1 MEDKLKELEDLTP
14 QEKELLTKIL
24 SEIGETGTSNT
35 YQALLYN
42 DYKEIPVDIETFVDD
57 DLYLGNAW
65 KDKEGKSKLYP
76 FWRNKLKELFPDNL
90 TTNVNNLIVSGAR
103 GIGKSELAVTINL
116 YLMHRVLCLKDPLE
130 HFKMKPT
137 EKICF
142 AFMNITKDL
151 AEEIGVSKFQN
162 TVKLSPWFLE
172 RGKLVGRTDI
182 IWEPPEFIEIII
194 GSQPRHVI
202 GKGIFCAFFD
212 EISFIPNQDI
222 DKQKKKAIDMIDTA
236 IGGMKTRFIYKGEN
250 PTLLILASSKR
261 SEKSFLEEHMK
272 KQLEVNKENV
282 MIVDEAVWNV
292 KPPETYS
299 GVRFKVALG
308 NKFLASQVI
317 PPGDDIRV
325 WESRGY
331 KIIDVPIEF
340 KSNFDLDI
348 ERSLCDFA
356 GISSSELTKY
366 ISGAAVKE
374 IVDEK
379 LNNPFTKEILEI
391 GNGPDDKFQYYDFFN
406 QTMMHPKLRK
416 KPLFIHLDMSV
427 TGDRTGIAGVWIA
440 GKRPSTDKE
449 QQAKDLYYS
458 LAFSVA
464 IKAPKG
470 RQISFEK
477 NRNFIYWLK
486 EQGFNIK
493 GISTDSYQ
501 SYDTGQALIAKGY
514 NYKQISVDRVDRDN
528 INKPYQYFKSTIY
541 EKRLEIYDSRLLIQE
556 ITDLERN
563 LNNGKVDH
571 PDGGSKDISDAVC
584 GALFFASE
592 NAEQYAYD
600 YGENISTVLDVN
612 REQSNPLV
620 VDFEEELRQLNN
632 PLGGRTNN
640 ENNNQVSS
648 SIGEGIIIW

>member
-202 GKGIFCAFFD
+202 GRGIFCAFFD

-236 IGGMKTRFIYKGEN
+236 IGGMKTRFIYNGEN

-356 GISSSELTKY
+356 GISSSELSKY

>member
-1 MEDKLKELEDLTP
+1 MEDKLKELENLTP
-14 QEKELLTKIL
+14 QEKELLSKIL
-24 SEIGETGTSNT
+24 SEIEATGTSST
-35 YQALLYN
+35 YQALLYD
-42 DYKEIPVDIETFVDD
+42 DYKEIPVDIETFMDN

-76 FWRNKLKELFPDNL
+76 FWRKKLKELFPDNL
-90 TTNVNNLIVSGAR
+90 TTNINNLIISGAR
-103 GIGKSELAVTINL
+103 GIGKSELSVAINL
-116 YLMHRVLCLKDPLE
+116 YLMHRILCLKDPLE

-151 AEEIGVSKFQN
+151 ADEIGNSKFQN

-172 RGKLVGRTDI
+172 KGKLVGRTNI

-222 DKQKKKAIDMIDTA
+222 DKQKKRAIDMIDTA
-236 IGGMKTRFIYKGEN
+236 IGGMKTRFLYKGEN

-282 MIVDEAVWNV
+282 MIVDEAVWDV

-308 NKFLASQVI
+308 NKFLASQII
-317 PPGDDIRV
+317 PPGDDVRM
-325 WESRGY
+325 WEDRGY

-340 KSNFDLDI
+340 KSNFNLDI

-374 IVDEK
+374 IVSEK
-379 LNNPFTKEILEI
+379 IKNPFTKEILEI

-406 QTMMHPKLRK
+406 QTMMNPKLLK

-440 GKRPSTDKE
+440 GKRPSIDKE
-449 QQAKDLYYS
+449 QAKDLYYS

-486 EQGFNIK
+486 EMGFNIK

-501 SYDTGQALIAKGY
+501 SYDTGQLLTAKGY
-514 NYKQISVDRVDRDN
+514 NYKQISVDRVDKDN

-541 EKRLEIYDSRLLIQE
+541 EKRLEIYNSRLLIQE

-571 PDGGSKDISDAVC
+571 PDGGSKDVSDAVC

-592 NAEQYAYD
+592 NAEQYSYD
-600 YGENISTVLDVN
+600 YGENITTVLDIN
-612 REQSNPLV
+612 REQRNPLI
-620 VDFEEELRQLNN
+620 VDFEEELKQLNN
-632 PLGGRTNN
+632 PLGGRSNN
-640 ENNNQVSS
+640 EGSNQVRS